1 MRVTVRGRRRHTVPA
16 TPLAVAIRS
25 RLAEILDEERGAT
38 ATEYAL
44 LVTLIAIV
52 IATGVMFFGTNLDN
66 LFHSLGSTISPYTS

>member
-44 LVTLIAIV
+44 LVTLIA
-52 IATGVMFFGTNLDN
+52 T
-66 LFHSLGSTISPYTS
+66 